1 NRFYNFVVEADA
13 TDAAGETHHGET
25 SLPLSDR
32 PTAFS
37 VTMPAKIEADSTAKV
52 TFHYLNNAG
61 KPIEGKVSYSLK
73 DETLKTKE
81 NKTVAAN
88 ETFEMRFNALKS
100 GCYTLEATCGEDTLK
115 QEFIVFS
122 MKDKQPVVQTHDWFY
137 ASAEEFPSDGR
148 PIYIQMGSS
157 DKDQHIVYSLFS
169 GDKVLESG
177 VIDQS
182 NAITTRQF
190 TYKKEYG
197 DGALFTCAWVRDG
210 KLYTHQAQLRQPLPD
225 KRLKLTWKTF
235 RDRLTPGQKE
245 EWTLHVEKMDGNA
258 SLVAVLFDRSLD
270 DIRRHSWK
278 FGPSIW
284 RSVPSTQWLG
294 RRATSYSLY
303 GEQPYKSLAE
313 NALRF
318 THFDGEMFD
327 FMPRAVFSYDSRAG
341 GVRIRGTAPMMAK
354 AAPEMVEESGN
365 VLREVDL
372 SAGMQKK
379 SAMTGSVAANDA
391 VGTDDSEAQKST
403 SENTQVRENLNET
416 AFFYPSLMTDKNGDI
431 SLKFTLPESITTWR
445 FMGLATDRE
454 VRHGT
459 LESEVVAKKDVMIQ
473 PNMPRFL
480 RTGDKGQI
488 AARIFNTG
496 EKTVK
501 GTATIE
507 LLEPETEKVV
517 YSQNT
522 LFSVETGKTTAVKF
536 DVDAA
541 SEAIAA
547 HSLLVCR
554 VSASGNGFSDGEQ
567 HYLPIL
573 PDYEL
578 VINTVPFTQHGPG
591 TKTIDLTKLFGSSG
605 VQKFRSSSNTQHPS
619 PNTLTVEYTNNP
631 AWLMIQTLPTVA
643 SASDVN
649 AISQAAA
656 YYANSLAEN
665 LLKQS
670 PNVKKTIEL
679 WKREQGAETS
689 LMSSLE
695 KNQELKTMVLDETPW
710 VADAKHEADQK
721 RLLSDYFDENNVR
734 HRLDNNL
741 TNLRKLQNSDGSW
754 SWWPGMQGSFYMT
767 VAVSKMFVRL
777 NAMLSSPNTQKSS
790 PETAEMLEKA
800 YSYMGQKILKEV
812 AEMKEAEK
820 KGAKNLRPSETAIE
834 WLYLTTL
841 DGRKLSARVQEAKDY
856 LVNRL
861 SKQTKDFTIYG
872 KA

>member
-1 NRFYNFVVEADA
+1 
-13 TDAAGETHHGET
+13 
-25 SLPLSDR
+25 
-32 PTAFS
+32 
-37 VTMPAKIEADSTAKV
+37 
-52 TFHYLNNAG
+52 
-61 KPIEGKVSYSLK
+61 
-73 DETLKTKE
+73 
-81 NKTVAAN
+81 
-88 ETFEMRFNALKS
+88 
-100 GCYTLEATCGEDTLK
+100 
-115 QEFIVFS
+115 
-122 MKDKQPVVQTHDWFY
+122 
-137 ASAEEFPSDGR
+137 
-148 PIYIQMGSS
+148 QMGSS

-403 SENTQVRENLNET
+403 SESTQVRENLNET

-591 TKTIDLTKLFGSSG
+591 TKTIDLTNLFGSSG
-605 VQKFRSSSNTQHPS
+605 VQKFRRSSNTQHPS

-820 KGAKNLRPSETAIE
+820 KGAKNLRPSETAID

-872 KA
+872 KAVSATILGKNGYAQKAKEYLQSIREYTVYTEEMGRYFDTRKAYYSWFDYKIP

>member
-1 NRFYNFVVEADA
+1 FYNFVVEADA

-605 VQKFRSSSNTQHPS
+605 VQKF
-619 PNTLTVEYTNNP
+619 
-631 AWLMIQTLPTVA
+631 
-643 SASDVN
+643 
-649 AISQAAA
+649 
-656 YYANSLAEN
+656 
-665 LLKQS
+665 
-670 PNVKKTIEL
+670 
-679 WKREQGAETS
+679 
-689 LMSSLE
+689 
-695 KNQELKTMVLDETPW
+695 
-710 VADAKHEADQK
+710 
-721 RLLSDYFDENNVR
+721 
-734 HRLDNNL
+734 
-741 TNLRKLQNSDGSW
+741 
-754 SWWPGMQGSFYMT
+754 
-767 VAVSKMFVRL
+767 
-777 NAMLSSPNTQKSS
+777 
-790 PETAEMLEKA
+790 
-800 YSYMGQKILKEV
+800 
-812 AEMKEAEK
+812 
-820 KGAKNLRPSETAIE
+820 
-834 WLYLTTL
+834 
-841 DGRKLSARVQEAKDY
+841 
-856 LVNRL
+856 
-861 SKQTKDFTIYG
+861 
-872 KA
+872 